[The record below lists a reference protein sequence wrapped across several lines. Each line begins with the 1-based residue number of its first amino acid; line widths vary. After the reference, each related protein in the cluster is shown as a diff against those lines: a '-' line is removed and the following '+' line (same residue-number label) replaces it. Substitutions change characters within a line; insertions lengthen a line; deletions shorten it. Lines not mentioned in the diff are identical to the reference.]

1 MKSDNNGFPE
11 KCTLTEEQIKDI
23 EEVLEKDLIGIGI
36 RAAVLADKA
45 GNIIAKHDEACRYDL
60 CALAA
65 LGSANCVTTDI
76 LARCMGEKGFTVFF
90 FQGKNS
96 GAHFSRVNEEFLL
109 IAVSDGKTPA
119 GLLRM
124 KIGEAAAKMKTAAE
138 TVRDAFFRLSF
149 PVNFA
154 GEAGS
159 L

>member
-1 MKSDNNGFPE
+1 MRSDLNKE
-11 KCTLTEEQIKDI
+11 CTLTQEQIKDI
-23 EEVLEKDLIGIGI
+23 EAVLENSLAGIGI
-36 RAAVLADKA
+36 RAAVLADRA
-45 GNIIAKHDEACRYDL
+45 GNIIAKHDEECRYDL

-65 LGSANCVTTDI
+65 FGSANCVTADI
-76 LARCMGEKGFTVFF
+76 MARTIGEKGFPVFF

-96 GAHFSRVNEEFLL
+96 GAHFSRVNEEYLL

-138 TVRDAFFRLSF
+138 TVRDAFLRLSR